1 MVNSQKTKSKHKRVS
16 MKKKS
21 KILKKVKL
29 HCEKKA
35 KEARKIVHY
44 KAKPK
49 ERDAEVLEDAQVA
62 AMEARRAKA
71 IENYEQNQA
80 AKRERAA
87 AKRKMGSAA
96 MQVTL
101 NLRSLRTMPP
111 GRLLSSIKLRNRR
124 VTGLVPKSIL
134 EGNFIRSS

>member
-1 MVNSQKTKSKHKRVS
+1 

-71 IENYEQNQA
+71 IENYEQNQT
-80 AKRERAA
+80 AKRERVCPAVCP
-87 AKRKMGSAA
+87 RLSALPWP
-96 MQVTL
+96 TL
-101 NLRSLRTMPP
+101 LYH
-111 GRLLSSIKLRNRR
+111 
-124 VTGLVPKSIL
+124 
-134 EGNFIRSS
+134 